1 MKIQALVAAVI
12 PDAPGSA
19 IDPNELQDLIDASD
33 WDGVNA
39 RSAESRAV
47 SSRDGAAGAPQARRT
62 TLLDRLYSVARDSE
76 EDFDPVAATK
86 AAAALCL
93 SQHNHVLSPLDQS
106 EAGQA
111 AIGGV
116 FVEDGMLHLW
126 GINQLDPSQPVDLGL
141 VVDGR
146 RIFDAR
152 TDPTTGRVAF
162 AATRLHGR
170 HRSLGFELDGTVIPG
185 PAFTALSFW
194 KDPDALN
201 ELADHLADMVNRTG
215 YLGARYTAKCHLPKT
230 MARLDAAGDDKV
242 KGRIPEFVRYM
253 ANRYDCDTKNL
264 VGYQGTAQWI
274 ISDVMEYA
282 DRRSIFC
289 MTNEIHEA
297 LSEGVFNK
305 RALKND
311 VSLALFSF
319 WRRHYQHID
328 IFSDEGLRKVQYKF
342 ATAPFIS
349 DKNNQLLISKALKER
364 LSAVVDA
371 YRSRALPWSWY
382 WLFRHEDE
390 GTTHKMMEAGYAV
403 TLSFKEVL
411 ADLIEQNRCSFNP
424 RNWMSY
430 WGSTPQEVAGHF
442 TRFDLALISLLNGR
456 AVPEELIAERGPE
469 VLRRQ
474 LIDQV
479 YSRSPRLA
487 AISAVAQDLASAPE
501 AEPAIER
508 IDLVVIGHANATG
521 LGRNLNMFVEALSG
535 FDPLVFNA
543 DDGQCVNPEG
553 RYRED
558 MNLRARVVV
567 LCVNA
572 DRAPEMIA
580 RFASICEDAHII
592 GFYLWETDTPPETH
606 LLGANAVDE
615 IWAPSDFVADGYR
628 KITSTPISNIRKGLA
643 HPPARVFSPFLDRF
657 RRSPSELIFLSLAEF
672 GSSIVRKNP
681 LSVVKAFQQAFAEG
695 DEEVRLLLKMRE
707 IDPGHWSNFDGY
719 WEEVEERIT
728 GDSRIEIV
736 EGNLTDA
743 EYWSL
748 IDSSDVFV
756 ALHRAEGFGYGIA
769 DAMMLGK
776 PVIVSDYSGTTD
788 FCEADNAFLIDVDV
802 VPTPPEQMRSKS
814 YVGHWAS
821 PRVDQAAAAMRAIL
835 TDREAAKARALK
847 GQARIF
853 ADYSFDDWRSGLSTR
868 IRDQL
873 ARQG

>member
-1 MKIQALVAAVI
+1 MKIQALVAAVM
-12 PDAPGSA
+12 PDASGSA
-19 IDPNELQDLIDASD
+19 IDPYELQDLVEAAD

-39 RSAESRAV
+39 RALL
-47 SSRDGAAGAPQARRT
+47 SRDGAAPQTRRT
-62 TLLDRLYSVARDSE
+62 ALVDRLHGVARDADE
-76 EDFDPVAATK
+76 TFDPVATAK

-93 SQHNHVLSPLDQS
+93 SQHNHVLSPLDQPS
-106 EAGQA
+106 
-111 AIGGV
+111 IGGV

-126 GINQLDPSQPVDLGL
+126 GINQLDPAQPVDLAL

-152 TDPTTGRVAF
+152 TDPETGRLVF
-162 AATRLHGR
+162 AATRLHAR
-170 HRSLGFELDGTVIPG
+170 HRSLALDLDGTLIQG

-194 KDPDALN
+194 KDADSLHD
-201 ELADHLADMVNRTG
+201 LANHLTDMLG
-215 YLGARYTAKCHLPKT
+215 AYSYLGARYKVKSHLPKT
-230 MARLDAAGDDKV
+230 MARLDASGGEKI
-242 KGRIPEFVRYM
+242 KGRVPEFLRYM

-264 VGYQGTAQWI
+264 VGYYGTSQWI
-274 ISDVMEYA
+274 ISDIMEYV

-289 MTNEIHEA
+289 MTNEIAEA

-311 VSLALFSF
+311 VSLGLFAF

-328 IFSDEGLRKVQYKF
+328 IFSDEGLRKIQYKF

-349 DKNNQLLISKALKER
+349 DKNNQLLITKALKER
-364 LSAVVDA
+364 LSQVVDA
-371 YRSRALPWSWY
+371 YRSRAVPWSWY

-390 GTTHKMMEAGYAV
+390 GTTHKMMDTGYAL

-411 ADLIEQNRCSFNP
+411 ADLIEDNRCSFNP
-424 RNWMSY
+424 RNWMSF
-430 WGSTPQEVAGHF
+430 WGSTPHEVAGNF

-469 VLRRQ
+469 ALRQQ
-474 LIDQV
+474 LIDAV
-479 YSRSPRLA
+479 YARAPKLA
-487 AISAVAQDLASAPE
+487 AISAVAPQLATQA
-501 AEPAIER
+501 AGEPAIQK
-508 IDLVVIGHANATG
+508 IDLVIVGHANATG
-521 LGRNLNMFVEALSG
+521 LGRNLNMFVEALADL
-535 FDPLVFNA
+535 DPLVFNA

-558 MNLRARVVV
+558 MNIRARVVV

-606 LLGANAVDE
+606 LLGCNAVDE
-615 IWAPSDFVADGYR
+615 IWAPSGFVADGYR
-628 KITSTPISNIRKGLA
+628 KITSTPITNVKKGLA
-643 HPPARVFSPFLDRF
+643 QPPNRVFSPFLERF

-695 DEEVRLLLKMRE
+695 DDEVRLLLKMRE
-707 IDPGHWSNFDGY
+707 IDPAHWSNFDGY

-748 IDSSDVFV
+748 IESSDVFV

-776 PVIVSDYSGTTD
+776 PVIVSDYSGTQD
-788 FCEADNAFLIDVDV
+788 FCEPENAYLVGVDV
-802 VPTPPEQMRSKS
+802 TPTPPEQMRSKS

-821 PRVDQAAAAMRAIL
+821 PRVAEAAAAMRAVVA
-835 TDREAAKARALK
+835 DRDAALAKAAK
-847 GQARIF
+847 GQQRIF
-853 ADYSFDDWRSGLSTR
+853 ADYDFGAWSEGLAAR
-868 IRDQL
+868 IRAHL
-873 ARQG
+873 PRQG

>member
-12 PDAPGSA
+12 PEAPGSA
-19 IDPNELQDLIDASD
+19 IDPHELQDLIEAAD

-39 RSAESRAV
+39 LALQSRTA
-47 SSRDGAAGAPQARRT
+47 SSRDGAAASPQIRRT
-62 TLLDRLYSVARDSE
+62 ALLDRLYGVARDSG
-76 EDFDPVAATK
+76 EDFDPAATAK

-93 SQHNHVLSPLDQS
+93 SQHNHVLSPLDQP
-106 EAGQA
+106 

-126 GINQLDPSQPVDLGL
+126 GINQLDPAQPVDLGL
-141 VVDGR
+141 VIDGR
-146 RIFDAR
+146 KTFDAR
-152 TDPTTGRVAF
+152 TDPSTGRVAF

-170 HRSLGFELDGTVIPG
+170 HRAMGFDLDGTVIPG
-185 PAFTALSFW
+185 PAFTGLSFW
-194 KDPDALN
+194 KDADALT
-201 ELADHLADMVNRTG
+201 ELGDYLADMLGRTG
-215 YLGARYTAKCHLPKT
+215 FLGARYRAKCHLPNT
-230 MARLDAAGDDKV
+230 MARLDVSNGDDKV

-253 ANRYDCDTKNL
+253 ANRYDCDTKSL

-311 VSLALFSF
+311 VSLALFAF

-371 YRSRALPWSWY
+371 YRTRALPWSWY

-390 GTTHKMMEAGYAV
+390 GITHKMMEAGYAL
-403 TLSFKEVL
+403 TLSFKEVM
-411 ADLIEQNRCSFNP
+411 ADLLEENRCSFNP

-430 WGSTPQEVAGHF
+430 WGSTPHEVPGHF

-469 VLRRQ
+469 ALRQQ

-479 YSRSPRLA
+479 YSRAPRLA
-487 AISAVAQDLASAPE
+487 SISAAAPELASLPA
-501 AEPAIER
+501 AEPEIER
-508 IDLVVIGHANATG
+508 IDLVIVGHANATG
-521 LGRNLNMFVEALSG
+521 LGRNLNMFVEALSE

-558 MNLRARVVV
+558 MNLRARVVL

-580 RFASICEDAHII
+580 RFASICEDAYII

-615 IWAPSDFVADGYR
+615 IWTPSEFVAEAYR
-628 KITSTPISNIRKGLA
+628 KITATPIKNIRKGLA
-643 HPPARVFSPFLDRF
+643 QPPARVFSPFLDRF

-681 LSVVKAFQQAFAEG
+681 LAVVKAFQQAFAEG

-748 IDSSDVFV
+748 IDSADVFV

-776 PVIVSDYSGTTD
+776 PVIVSDYSGTQD
-788 FCEADNAFLIDVDV
+788 FCDADNAFLVGVDV

-821 PRVDQAAAAMRAIL
+821 PKVDEAAAAMLAIL
-835 TDREAAKARALK
+835 LDREAAKAKAEK
-847 GQARIF
+847 GRQRILS
-853 ADYSFDDWRSGLSTR
+853 DYSFGGWRDTLSAQ
-868 IRDQL
+868 IRSQL
-873 ARQG
+873 ERAKG

>member
-12 PDAPGSA
+12 PDASGSA
-19 IDPNELQDLIDASD
+19 IDPHELQDLIDAAD

-39 RSAESRAV
+39 RSLESRAA
-47 SSRDGAAGAPQARRT
+47 SSRDGALVAPARRT
-62 TLLDRLYSVARDSE
+62 VLLDRLYSVARDAE
-76 EDFDPVAATK
+76 DDFDPADTAK

-93 SQHNHVLSPLDQS
+93 SQHNHVLAPLD
-106 EAGQA
+106 EP

-126 GINQLDPSQPVDLGL
+126 GINQLDPALPVDLAL
-141 VVDGR
+141 VIDGR

-152 TDPTTGRVAF
+152 TDPATGRIAF

-201 ELADHLADMVNRTG
+201 ELADHLADMVARTD
-215 YLGARYTAKCHLPKT
+215 YLGARYTAKCDLPKT
-230 MARLDAAGDDKV
+230 MARLDVAKDADKV

-390 GTTHKMMEAGYAV
+390 GTTHKMMEAGYAL

-411 ADLIEQNRCSFNP
+411 ADLVEQNRCSFNP

-456 AVPEELIAERGPE
+456 AVPEELIAERGPDM
-469 VLRRQ
+469 LRRQ
-474 LIDQV
+474 LIDRV

-487 AISAVAQDLASAPE
+487 GISAVAPELAAAP
-501 AEPAIER
+501 AAAPAIDY

-521 LGRNLNMFVEALSG
+521 LGRNLNMFVEALSQ

-553 RYRED
+553 RWRED

-615 IWAPSDFVADGYR
+615 IWAPSGFVADGYR

-643 HPPARVFSPFLDRF
+643 HPPSRVFSPFLDRF
-657 RRSPSELIFLSLAEF
+657 RRSPSELIFLTLAEF

-776 PVIVSDYSGTTD
+776 PVIVSDYSGTQD
-788 FCEADNAFLIDVDV
+788 FCTADNAFLVDVDV

-835 TDREAAKARALK
+835 DDREAAKARALR

-853 ADYSFDDWRSGLSTR
+853 SDYRFEDWQSGLVTR

-873 ARQG
+873 ARQA

>member
-12 PDAPGSA
+12 PDTSGSA
-19 IDPNELQDLIDASD
+19 IDSHELQDLIDAAD
-33 WDGVNA
+33 WDGVSA
-39 RSAESRAV
+39 RSQLSQGG
-47 SSRDGAAGAPQARRT
+47 SGAASQTRRT
-62 TLLDRLYSVARDSE
+62 ILLDRLHGVARDSG
-76 EDFDPVAATK
+76 EDFDPVETAK

-93 SQHNHVLSPLDQS
+93 SQHNHVLSPLDQP
-106 EAGQA
+106 

-126 GINQLDPSQPVDLGL
+126 GINQYDPAEPVDLAL
-141 VVDGR
+141 VIDGKTV
-146 RIFDAR
+146 FDAR
-152 TDPTTGRVAF
+152 TDPESGRLAF
-162 AATRLHGR
+162 AATRLHAR
-170 HRSLGFELDGTVIPG
+170 HRSLAFNLDGTIIPG
-185 PAFTALSFW
+185 PAFTGLAFW
-194 KDPDALN
+194 KDPDALH
-201 ELADHLADMVNRTG
+201 ELAGHVTDMIGNYG
-215 YLGARYTAKCHLPKT
+215 YLGARYKAKSHLPNT
-230 MARLDAAGDDKV
+230 MARLDASPGDSAGEKI
-242 KGRIPEFVRYM
+242 KGRVPEFLRYM
-253 ANRYDCDTKNL
+253 ANKYDCDTKNL
-264 VGYQGTAQWI
+264 VGYYGTSQWI
-274 ISDVMEYA
+274 ISDIMEYA

-289 MTNEIHEA
+289 MTNEIAEA

-311 VSLALFSF
+311 VSLGLFAF

-328 IFSDEGLRKVQYKF
+328 IFSDEGLRKIQYKF

-349 DKNNQLLISKALKER
+349 DKNNQLLITKSLKER
-364 LSAVVDA
+364 LSQVVDA
-371 YRSRALPWSWY
+371 YRSRAVPWSWY

-390 GTTHKMMEAGYAV
+390 GITHKMMDTGYAL

-411 ADLIEQNRCSFNP
+411 ADLVEDNRCSFNP
-424 RNWMSY
+424 RNWMSF
-430 WGSTPQEVAGHF
+430 WGSTPHEVAGNF
-442 TRFDLALISLLNGR
+442 SRFDLALISLLNGR

-469 VLRRQ
+469 VLRQQ
-474 LIDQV
+474 LVDAV
-479 YSRSPRLA
+479 YARAPKLA
-487 AISAVAQDLASAPE
+487 AISAAAPE
-501 AEPAIER
+501 LATAVEDDPAIQH
-508 IDLVVIGHANATG
+508 IDLVIVGHANATG
-521 LGRNLNMFVEALSG
+521 LGRNLNMFVEALADL
-535 FDPLVFNA
+535 DPLVFNA

-558 MNLRARVVV
+558 MNLRAKVVL

-606 LLGANAVDE
+606 LLGCNAVDE
-615 IWAPSDFVADGYR
+615 IWAPSGFVADGYR
-628 KITSTPISNIRKGLA
+628 KITATPITNIKKGLE
-643 HPPARVFSPFLDRF
+643 HPPSRVFSPFLERF

-681 LSVVKAFQQAFAEG
+681 LSVVKAFQQAFA
-695 DEEVRLLLKMRE
+695 DSDDEVRLLLKMRE
-707 IDPGHWSNFDGY
+707 IDPAHWSNFDGY

-776 PVIVSDYSGTTD
+776 PVIVSDYSGTQD
-788 FCEADNAFLIDVDV
+788 FCDADNSFLVDVDV
-802 VPTPPEQMRSKS
+802 TPTPPEQMRSKS

-821 PRVDQAAAAMRAIL
+821 PRVDQAATAMRAIVA
-835 TDREAAKARALK
+835 DHDAAKARALK

-853 ADYSFDDWRSGLSTR
+853 ADYDFGAWSQGLAGR
-868 IRDQL
+868 IRTHL
-873 ARQG
+873 AKA

>member
-12 PDAPGSA
+12 PDASGSA
-19 IDPNELQDLIDASD
+19 IDPHELQDLIDAAD

-39 RSAESRAV
+39 RSRESRAAV
-47 SSRDGAAGAPQARRT
+47 SRDGAGAPLARRT
-62 TLLDRLYSVARDSE
+62 ILLDRLYSVARDSE
-76 EDFDPVAATK
+76 EDFDPAAAAK

-93 SQHNHVLSPLDQS
+93 SQHNHVLSPLDQ
-106 EAGQA
+106 E

-126 GINQLDPSQPVDLGL
+126 GINQLDPALPVDLAL

-146 RIFDAR
+146 RIFDAQ
-152 TDPTTGRVAF
+152 TDPSTGRVAF

-170 HRSLGFELDGTVIPG
+170 HRSLGFELDGTVVPG

-201 ELADHLADMVNRTG
+201 ELADHLADLVNNTG
-215 YLGARYTAKCHLPKT
+215 YLGARFTAKCHLPKT
-230 MARLDAAGDDKV
+230 MARLDAAGGDDKV

-390 GTTHKMMEAGYAV
+390 GTTHKMMEAGYAL
-403 TLSFKEVL
+403 TLSFREVL

-479 YSRSPRLA
+479 YSRAPRLA
-487 AISAVAQDLASAPE
+487 AISAVAQDLAAAPA

-553 RYRED
+553 RWRED

-681 LSVVKAFQQAFAEG
+681 LSVVKAFQQAFTEG

-728 GDSRIEIV
+728 GDHRIEIV

-776 PVIVSDYSGTTD
+776 PVIVSDYSGTQD
-788 FCEADNAFLIDVDV
+788 FCEADNSFLIDVDV

-835 TDREAAKARALK
+835 TDREAAKARAAK
-847 GQARIF
+847 GQNRIF

-873 ARQG
+873 ARQR

>member
-1 MKIQALVAAVI
+1 MKIQALVAAVM
-12 PDAPGSA
+12 PDASDSA
-19 IDPNELQDLIDASD
+19 IDPHELQDLVEAAD

-39 RSAESRAV
+39 RALL
-47 SSRDGAAGAPQARRT
+47 SRDGAAPQTRRT
-62 TLLDRLYSVARDSE
+62 ALVDRLHGVARESGE
-76 EDFDPVAATK
+76 AFDPVATAK

-93 SQHNHVLSPLDQS
+93 SQHNHVLSPLDQPS
-106 EAGQA
+106 
-111 AIGGV
+111 IGGV

-126 GINQLDPSQPVDLGL
+126 GINQLDPAQPVDLAL

-152 TDPTTGRVAF
+152 TDPETGRLVF
-162 AATRLHGR
+162 AATRLHAR
-170 HRSLGFELDGTVIPG
+170 HRSLALDLDGILIPG

-194 KDPDALN
+194 KDADSLHD
-201 ELADHLADMVNRTG
+201 LANHLTDMLG
-215 YLGARYTAKCHLPKT
+215 AYDYLGARFKVKSDLPKT
-230 MARLDAAGDDKV
+230 MARLDASGGEKI
-242 KGRIPEFVRYM
+242 KGRVPEFLRYM
-253 ANRYDCDTKNL
+253 ANKYDCDTKNL
-264 VGYQGTAQWI
+264 VGYYGTSQWI
-274 ISDVMEYA
+274 ISDIMEYV

-289 MTNEIHEA
+289 MTNEISEA

-311 VSLALFSF
+311 VSLGLFAF

-328 IFSDEGLRKVQYKF
+328 IFSDEGLRKIQYKF

-349 DKNNQLLISKALKER
+349 DKNNQLLITKSLKER
-364 LSAVVDA
+364 LSQVVDA
-371 YRSRALPWSWY
+371 YRSRAVPWSWY

-390 GTTHKMMEAGYAV
+390 GTTHKMMDTGYAL

-411 ADLIEQNRCSFNP
+411 ADLIEDNRCSFNP
-424 RNWMSY
+424 RNWMSF
-430 WGSTPQEVAGHF
+430 WGSTPHEVAGNF

-469 VLRRQ
+469 ALRQQ
-474 LIDQV
+474 LIDAV
-479 YSRSPRLA
+479 YARAPKLA
-487 AISAVAQDLASAPE
+487 AISAVAPELATLA
-501 AEPAIER
+501 AGEPAIEK
-508 IDLVVIGHANATG
+508 IDLVIVGHANATG
-521 LGRNLNMFVEALSG
+521 LGRNLNMFVEALADL
-535 FDPLVFNA
+535 DPLVFNA

-558 MNLRARVVV
+558 MNIRARVVL

-606 LLGANAVDE
+606 LLGCNAVDE
-615 IWAPSDFVADGYR
+615 IWAPSGFVADGYR
-628 KITSTPISNIRKGLA
+628 KITSTPITNVRKGLA
-643 HPPARVFSPFLDRF
+643 QPPNRVFSPFLERF

-695 DEEVRLLLKMRE
+695 DDEVRLLLKMRE
-707 IDPGHWSNFDGY
+707 IDPAHWSNFDGY

-748 IDSSDVFV
+748 IESSDVFV

-776 PVIVSDYSGTTD
+776 PVIVSDYSGTQD
-788 FCEADNAFLIDVDV
+788 FCEHENAFLVGVDV
-802 VPTPPEQMRSKS
+802 TPTPPEQMRSKS

-821 PRVDQAAAAMRAIL
+821 PRVAEAAAAMRSVVA
-835 TDREAAKARALK
+835 DREAALARAAK
-847 GQARIF
+847 GQQRIF
-853 ADYSFDDWRSGLSTR
+853 ADYDFGAWSEGLAER
-868 IRDQL
+868 IRAHL
-873 ARQG
+873 PRRG